1 MTCDGDPLNYGCSFI
16 GDSTDGTY
24 ASYSCASKNVTTISE
39 TPAPTTPTAQ
49 KSVARTCP
57 PGTPAGEL
65 CYTPL
70 EPLPGDINE
79 SGAPGSF
86 GSLLNG
92 VFRILISLGGLV
104 AVLALVIGGITYMVS
119 DIADKKDQAKK
130 RISGA
135 LWGLLILI
143 SSVLILQTINP
154 QLLNFNFGPF
164 GTAEP
169 VSTNTTNATNNTS
182 GNSGN
187 SVPNTTTP
195 YSITIR
201 ANDPYFNTLLQSY
214 KDKCGGKIIDLG
226 SQVSGDGLTYNSF
239 KCG

>member
-1 MTCDGDPLNYGCSFI
+1 MPQTP
-16 GDSTDGTY
+16 STPSAPSTQ
-24 ASYSCASKNVTTISE
+24 TTR
-39 TPAPTTPTAQ
+39 T
-49 KSVARTCP
+49 TCP

-70 EPLPGDINE
+70 EPLPGNIDE
-79 SGAPGSF
+79 SGKPGSF

-119 DIADKKDQAKK
+119 DIADKKEQARK

-154 QLLNFNFGPF
+154 QLLNFNFGPS
-164 GTAEP
+164 GNAGGAAT
-169 VSTNTTNATNNTS
+169 TNTSATQTNSTS
-182 GNSGN
+182 
-187 SVPNTTTP
+187 NTTVE
-195 YSITIR
+195 SSGVITIKS
-201 ANDPYFNTLLQSY
+201 NDQSGSALLQSFTS
-214 KDKCGGKIIDLG
+214 KCAG
-226 SQVSGDGLTYNSF
+226 SVSKKGSSVEENFTRDTYECV
-239 KCG
+239 K